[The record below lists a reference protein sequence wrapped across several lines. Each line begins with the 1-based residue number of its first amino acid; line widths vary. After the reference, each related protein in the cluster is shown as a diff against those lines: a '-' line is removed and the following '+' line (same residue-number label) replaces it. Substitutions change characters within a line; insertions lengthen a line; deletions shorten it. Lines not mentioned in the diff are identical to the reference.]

1 MGYWQQERLKDI
13 AEKEAEKEE
22 ESAPVKEEKEK
33 EEEEAKEQQDD
44 DDDDDDDE
52 RYDTVTQLKLV
63 YEGNRVKEFRM
74 TGNLNRANTRMI
86 MDNIT
91 PHIEMMV

>member
-33 EEEEAKEQQDD
+33 EEEEAKEQK

-52 RYDTVTQLKLV
+52 WYDTVTQLKLV

-91 PHIEMMV
+91 SHIEMMV

>member
-1 MGYWQQERLKDI
+1 MKDI

-33 EEEEAKEQQDD
+33 EEEEAKEQQDDDD

-91 PHIEMMV
+91 SHIEMMV